1 MPDRSEY
8 IRLFDQ
14 LHPRFFENDYIR
26 SIPDDHICEEMI
38 LDLKTFDPDAVK
50 LAYPENVS
58 FGFFEGDMDDLRR
71 AVAEVDEGWVKYYN
85 NPAHAFCAF
94 ENGPDGS
101 TGVVSFCDVDEM
113 GTCTFEG
120 RQVKI
125 GGPGCVGTVP
135 SARRRGIGLRMV
147 QLATVILKDRGF
159 DYSFIHYTGV
169 GPWYAK
175 LGYQTIL
182 RWNGKGFVD

>member
-1 MPDRSEY
+1 MADRSEY

-26 SIPDDHICEEMI
+26 SIPDDYVYEEMI
-38 LDLKTFDPDAVK
+38 LDLRAWDPASVK
-50 LAYPENVS
+50 LSFPADVT
-58 FGFFEGDMDDLRR
+58 FGFFEGDMADLRR
-71 AVAEVDEGWVKYYN
+71 AVAEVDDGWVKYYN
-85 NPAHAFCAF
+85 DPSRSFCAF
-94 ENGPDGS
+94 ENGR
-101 TGVVSFCDVDEM
+101 VVSFCDVDEM
-113 GTCTFEG
+113 GTCFFEG

-147 QLATVILKDRGF
+147 QLATEILKDRGF

-169 GPWYAK
+169 GPWYAR
-175 LGYQTIL
+175 LGYRTVL
-182 RWNGKGFVD
+182 RWNSRGFTD